1 MTERFPLRRCWATR
15 FLWPLVRGPVAAEV
29 GDGTV
34 RVRLGGLGRAEVPIG
49 RIARLSRMAWPWWGG
64 IGARLGRGLVAFT
77 TAWGEVALIELTEPI
92 DARAPMR
99 WRTRRVVVG
108 VEDVDGFLRAI
119 AREREAAPAGL

>member
-92 DARAPMR
+92 DVRAPMR